1 MREIKFRAW
10 DGEFMIDQEHL
21 DELNVQ
27 ELRMGVMCESPGDE
41 EQTPIKVMQ
50 YTGLKDKNGVE
61 IYEGDVVSVLEY
73 YPRVPSEPRE
83 VPLTATVIYSTSEW
97 GAGFLLSIT
106 DGGLDSLCDIYTPK
120 IEVIGNIYEDKPCDQ

>member
-1 MREIKFRAW
+1 MRQIKYRQPRLHNDKFLDW
-10 DGEFMIDQEHL
+10 FYWGFIDGGFIAPPWHHL
-21 DELNVQ
+21 P
-27 ELRMGVMCESPGDE
+27 SY
-41 EQTPIKVMQ
+41 Q

>member
-1 MREIKFRAW
+1 
-10 DGEFMIDQEHL
+10 MISPDYL
-21 DELNVQ
+21 D
-27 ELRMGVMCESPGDE
+27 RRGVAHWYENSIPEMNNN
-41 EQTPIKVMQ
+41 IMQ